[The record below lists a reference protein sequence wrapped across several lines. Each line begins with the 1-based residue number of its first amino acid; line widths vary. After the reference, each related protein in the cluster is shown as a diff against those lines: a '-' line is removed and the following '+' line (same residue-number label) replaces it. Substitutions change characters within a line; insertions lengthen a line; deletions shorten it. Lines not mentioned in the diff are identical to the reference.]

1 MDMAKLKFYVWL
13 AIKTTKSLDPLTLYN
28 LFQTGLNFDI
38 LVFWP
43 CPPFFFLWYPT
54 ANRLI
59 NNLSV
64 HIAFLLKKKKKV
76 GSQKKKK
83 VVDEWY
89 TLPFTTDVVI
99 SLILICVY
107 LRTMPFAPIMIA
119 NLATSIQYPTLEVT
133 PKLMFI

>member
-1 MDMAKLKFYVWL
+1 MAKLKFYVWL

-43 CPPFFFLWYPT
+43 CPPPFFYGILLQTGSSIIYPYI
-54 ANRLI
+54 LP
-59 NNLSV
+59 L
-64 HIAFLLKKKKKV
+64 KKV
-76 GSQKKKK
+76 GFHKIKKK

-99 SLILICVY
+99 NLILICVY